1 MAQPSG
7 QLALASG
14 NSSEYFWYAQGT
26 GIWDAKNSAML
37 TKTGSAGMSTDGGA
51 NVALGNG
58 STFYALPSTVTKA
71 DDYTLI
77 VRAKVNPGAGTAAM
91 VLGDPIGGLGYL
103 WLREDNNEV
112 KLLMGAGGADF
123 TAGAVNTLAT
133 WAFVHS
139 GTDVLTYKDGTLVNT
154 STGQTSTLTITKLLS
169 GYSGDSFALSG
180 EFECANVIPSALT
193 AGEITTRTADLYA
206 VLASGG
212 GNAAPTFPGPNIGA
226 QSGTVGVALTSNN
239 VASKFSDTDALTFSA
254 IGSWPAGV
262 TVSSAGVIS
271 GTPTTAGT
279 YATLKVRATD
289 TADQTIDSDTF
300 TFTISATADT
310 TAPTQTGTI
319 TISNKTTTSYT
330 ATWPA
335 GADNIAVTGYQYRIN
350 AGAWQTLGNV
360 LTVDITGRTPGATD
374 TFEVRA
380 FDAAANYS
388 TPALSID
395 VTLNAAA
402 GSFTSAAMEN
412 NTGAGVLNTV
422 TVNWTWYQGAIG
434 ASPTDMIHGTGTT
447 NSSGVLT
454 VTGLP
459 TGAGFLLART
469 ADATGVYYQAGT
481 VS

>member
-77 VRAKVNPGAGTAAM
+77 VRAKVNPGAGTASM

-112 KLLMGAGGADF
+112 KLIMGAGGTDF

-300 TFTISATADT
+300 TFTIAA
-310 TAPTQTGTI
+310 AAGTI
-319 TISNKTTTSYT
+319 T
-330 ATWPA
+330 
-335 GADNIAVTGYQYRIN
+335 
-350 AGAWQTLGNV
+350 
-360 LTVDITGRTPGATD
+360 TP
-374 TFEVRA
+374 
-380 FDAAANYS
+380 
-388 TPALSID
+388 PLK
-395 VTLNAAA
+395 
-402 GSFTSAAMEN
+402 N
-412 NTGAGVLNTV
+412 NTGSLLASLSGW
-422 TVNWTWYQGAIG
+422 TVNVYNASTGALVLHKTG
-434 ASPTDMIHGTGTT
+434 LSTDAA
-447 NSSGVLT
+447 GVLT
-454 VTGLP
+454 VTDAALTAATTYAYEPVHATYGRRLP
-459 TGAGFLLART
+459 TAT
-469 ADATGVYYQAGT
+469 A
-481 VS
+481 S